1 MGLPTNTYHSYT
13 IQGTKESFSD
23 AIFNIA
29 PTDTPFLSMLSR
41 EKVTDKFHQWQT
53 DTLAA
58 AANNKHLEGDDTDA
72 DAQTATAL
80 VDNYCQ
86 ISKKVIVVSGTIQAT
101 AKWGRGKNELA
112 YLVGK
117 AGKELKRD
125 MDYAICR
132 NGSYA
137 AGAAGTARQT
147 RGLEGWIATNDS
159 LGAGGASPVIATN
172 TAPDEAGTLRG
183 FTESLLRSVH
193 KMCFDQGGKPSVLM
207 VGAFNRGVVDSFTGY
222 ATRMDDAKDKRITAT
237 VEFYVGPFGQLKV
250 ATERQQQDRTAFL
263 IDPEYVSLGVL
274 RPIQQ
279 EELAKSG
286 DNEKRHLVSE
296 YCLIMKQEK
305 AHGAVRDLTTS

>member
-1 MGLPTNTYHSYT
+1 MGLPTNTYHSYSV
-13 IQGTKESFSD
+13 IGTKDSFSD

-58 AANNKHLEGDDTDA
+58 AANNKQLEGDDTNA
-72 DAQTATAL
+72 GSQTPTAL

-117 AGKELKRD
+117 AGKELKND
-125 MDYAICR
+125 MNFAICQ
-132 NGSYA
+132 NTTYA
-137 AGAAGTARQT
+137 AGSAAVARQT
-147 RGLEGWIATNDS
+147 RGLEGWIANNNS
-159 LGAGGASPVIATN
+159 LGSGGASPAPASN
-172 TAPDEAGTLRG
+172 TAPTDGTQRA
-183 FTESLLRSVH
+183 FTESLLRETH
-193 KMCFDQGGKPSVLM
+193 KLCYDAGGNPKWLM
-207 VGAFNRGVVDSFTGY
+207 LGTFNRGVVDSFTGFS
-222 ATRMDDAKDKRITAT
+222 TRMDDAKDKRITAT
-237 VEFYVGPFGQLKV
+237 IEFYVGPFGQLKV
-250 ATERQQQDRTAFL
+250 VTERNQRDRTAFL
-263 IDPEYVSLGVL
+263 IDPEYVALGVL